1 MNFLD
6 CSFQNSKLKAQG
18 TAEGNIHAS
27 RIENSPVIC
36 AAMFIWVIAGLSP
49 FYTMLVYVL

>member
-36 AAMFIWVIAGLSP
+36 NAMFIWVIAGLSP